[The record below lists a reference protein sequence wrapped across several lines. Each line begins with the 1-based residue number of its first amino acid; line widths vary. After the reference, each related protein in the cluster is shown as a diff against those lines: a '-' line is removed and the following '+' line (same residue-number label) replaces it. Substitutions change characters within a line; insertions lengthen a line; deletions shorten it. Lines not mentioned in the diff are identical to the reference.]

1 MPRDNASYFLRR
13 KFLKWLL
20 IGAVGSF
27 VLAYLLTAPFFIRP
41 LYKAEALIFVP
52 LTLFSQQ
59 FDQQGIGFASDAEI
73 DGHIQMLQSTRLL
86 DSLAARHSLD
96 AVYDIDRSAPGGDQR
111 QYQKM
116 RSRID
121 IEKTRYNSVSVQVS
135 DTDPTRAASM
145 ANDIAELGD
154 VIKEDLLLENR
165 LAAYDFAR
173 SLYEQKLKE
182 IELLEAHLPASDTL
196 PDAQQ
201 IQRSF
206 GAYRD
211 QVTYESKVWELTE
224 RRSRY
229 ETLQKS
235 LEVPLPQSYVVSPA
249 VEPHSASWPPRLLL
263 AIATA
268 MVFVV
273 VMFAAELIRK
283 DVQTN

>member
-1 MPRDNASYFLRR
+1 M
-13 KFLKWLL
+13 KWLL
-20 IGAVGSF
+20 IGAAGSF
-27 VLAYLLTAPFFIRP
+27 VLVYLLTAPLFMRP

-52 LTLFSQQ
+52 LTLFSEQ

-73 DGHIQMLQSTRLL
+73 DGHIQMLKSTRLL

-96 AVYDIDRSAPGGDQR
+96 AIYDIDRSAPGGDQ
-111 QYQKM
+111 QLYQKM
-116 RSRID
+116 RSRIG

-135 DTDPTRAASM
+135 DTDPSRAASM
-145 ANDIAELGD
+145 ANDIVGLGD

-173 SLYEQKLKE
+173 TLYEQKLE
-182 IELLEAHLPASDTL
+182 EVELLEEQLHIPDTL
-196 PDAQQ
+196 PKAQQ
-201 IQRSF
+201 MQRSF

-211 QVTYESKVWELTE
+211 QVTYESQVWELTE

-249 VEPHSASWPPRLLL
+249 VEPHRASWPPRLLL
-263 AIATA
+263 AIAA
-268 MVFVV
+268 AVLFAVL
-273 VMFAAELIRK
+273 MFAVELIRK
-283 DVQTN
+283 DVQAN